1 MATTET
7 KVTRLFGGPGS
18 GKTTA
23 LLDHVEEILEE
34 DGVTFRDILVVSY
47 TRAAAQEVR
56 ERLADRLDE
65 SPRALQGNVCTM
77 HAKAYELLDLSRS
90 DVIGESDKE
99 EFCEEYGL
107 EFEDEYS
114 GAGRR
119 TARST
124 TIGNKVIATSQW
136 LQRTRRDVSDWYDV
150 PFQWDEE
157 EVRLPP
163 EIDPNAQE
171 GNKYTPTWPSDDDR
185 IDVPEAIRAW
195 RSFKGEQGKIGFAD
209 MLERVKQRSLL
220 PSVDYLVIDE
230 FQDITT
236 LQYDVYD
243 EWKPH
248 MEQVL
253 IAGDDDQV
261 VYSWQ
266 GADPALLLEED
277 VDEDIIL
284 PNSYR
289 LPSNVLNA
297 VNQEIRH
304 IDKRQDKD
312 LKPRK
317 EGGAVEARTNAS
329 MLDVVR
335 MVRRTL
341 VEGDGTI
348 MVLFR
353 ARYQMFQFIDEFIT
367 EGVPFT
373 SLTDQRMWTD
383 RLTQYVRAVEAIDE
397 GEDVTGLQARR
408 LADMLQESAFGTNE
422 RDDLFDTIDERQE
435 EAGIDDLEQLMIPAE
450 VIEDHVP
457 FMPGPASASDMV
469 RKVTNFQKKSVRAY
483 FSIGEYHGMDTDR
496 VRVGTIHSAKGRE
509 ADHVL
514 VGTDLTEKVVEQMV
528 ATVEDRVPSEAADD
542 ADTGVEDIPGCEEFT
557 KTTSPVPVLTDNE
570 RRVFYVGMSRARER
584 LVLLENLV
592 DGAPTLPID
601 VLLNNQLT
609 DASLEELVE
618 EAQQPAES
626 DATGTEVEAET
637 P

>member
-23 LLDHVEEILEE
+23 LLDHVEEILEQ

-56 ERLADRLDE
+56 ERLADRLGE

-77 HAKAYELLDLSRS
+77 HAKAYDLLDLSRS
-90 DVIGESDKE
+90 DVIGETEKE
-99 EFCEEYGL
+99 EFCEQYGL

-136 LQRTRRDVSDWYDV
+136 LQRTRRDVADWYDV

-195 RSFKGEQGKIGFAD
+195 RSYKGEEGKIGFAD
-209 MLERVKQRSLL
+209 MLERVRQRSLL

-248 MEQVL
+248 MDQVL

-266 GADPALLLEED
+266 GADPALLLEEG
-277 VDEDIIL
+277 VDEDVIL

-297 VNQEIRH
+297 VNKEIRH

-317 EGGAVEARTNAS
+317 EGGAVEARRNAS

-341 VEGDGTI
+341 VEDPDGTI

-367 EGVPFT
+367 EGIPFT

-383 RLTQYVRAVEAIDE
+383 RLTQYVRAVEAIDR
-397 GEDVTGLQARR
+397 GDDVTGLQARR
-408 LADMLQESAFGTNE
+408 LADMLQESAFGTEE
-422 RDDLFDTIDERQE
+422 RDDLFDEIDERQE
-435 EAGIDDLEQLMIPAE
+435 ETGIEDLQELLIPAE
-450 VIEDHVP
+450 VVEDHVP
-457 FMPGPASASDMV
+457 FMPDPASAADMV
-469 RKVTNFQKKSVRAY
+469 RKVTNFQKKSIRSY
-483 FSIGEYHGMDTDR
+483 FGIGEYVGMDTDR

-509 ADHVL
+509 ADHVI

-528 ATVEDRVPSEAADD
+528 ATVDDPEDVP
-542 ADTGVEDIPGCEEFT
+542 GVEEFT
-557 KTTSPVPVLTDNE
+557 KSTSPVPVLTDNE

-601 VLLNNQLT
+601 VLLNGRLT
-609 DASLEELVE
+609 DATLEELIE
-618 EAQQPAES
+618 EAQQPLADEG
-626 DATGTEVEAET
+626 DGEGEEVEAEA

>member
-1 MATTET
+1 MTTT
-7 KVTRLFGGPGS
+7 DTTVTRLFGGPGS

-23 LLDHVEEILEE
+23 LLDHVEDILEQE
-34 DGVTFRDILVVSY
+34 GVTFRDILVVSY

-99 EFCEEYGL
+99 EFCEEYGI
-107 EFEDEYS
+107 EYEDEYS

-136 LQRTRRDVSDWYDV
+136 LQRTSREVSDWYDV

-185 IDVPEAIRAW
+185 IDVPETIRAW
-195 RSFKGEQGKIGFAD
+195 RSYKGEHGKIGFAD

-220 PSVDYLVIDE
+220 PNVDYLVIDE

-236 LQYDVYD
+236 LQYDVYE

-266 GADPALLLEED
+266 GADPALLLEEE
-277 VDEDIIL
+277 VDEDVIL

-297 VNQEIRH
+297 VNKEIRH
-304 IDKRQDKD
+304 IDHRQDKD
-312 LKPRK
+312 LKPRT
-317 EGGAVEARTNAS
+317 EGGAVEARTNGS

-383 RLTQYVRAVEAIDE
+383 RLTQYVRAVEAIDA

-408 LADMLQESAFGTNE
+408 LADMLQESAFGTND
-422 RDDLFDTIDERQE
+422 RDALFDEIDERQE
-435 EAGIDDLEQLMIPAE
+435 EAGIDDLEQLMIPSE
-450 VIEDHVP
+450 VIVDHAP
-457 FMPGPASASDMV
+457 FMPDPASAADML
-469 RKVTNFQKKSVRAY
+469 RKVTNFQKKSVRSY
-483 FSIGEYHGMDTDR
+483 FGIGEYKGMDTDR

-509 ADHVL
+509 ADHVF

-528 ATVEDRVPSEAADD
+528 ATVDDPEA
-542 ADTGVEDIPGCEEFT
+542 VPGCEEFT

-601 VLLNNQLT
+601 VLLQNRLT
-609 DASLEELVE
+609 DSTLEELIE
-618 EAQQPAES
+618 QAQEPIEA
-626 DATGTEVEAET
+626 DADELEAEAEA